1 MSKIY
6 YSLVN
11 SVSYGSELKIEKIDY
26 TNEDMCEE
34 DILDDL
40 NDIAM
45 EASQQF
51 HNCLIITEDD
61 LDILKTTLKAGIP
74 ILQK

>member
-11 SVSYGSELKIEKIDY
+11 SVSYGSPLEIKKIDY
-26 TNEDMCEE
+26 TQEDMSEE

-40 NDIAM
+40 NDVAM

-61 LDILKTTLKAGIP
+61 MEILKTTLKAGIP
-74 ILQK
+74 DQP